1 MCPNTLQPW
10 SVPSPAGRSEAA
22 ADFTPRGCGRSG
34 REGCTEERP
43 GELDLGGGGG
53 GIVWK
58 RQERPFEP
66 FSNLGMENVIPEGQR
81 KITVGTLKN
90 MFNCRT

>member
-1 MCPNTLQPW
+1 MPK
-10 SVPSPAGRSEAA
+10 RAA
-22 ADFTPRGCGRSG
+22 ALVCAESHGRERG

-66 FSNLGMENVIPEGQR
+66 FSNLGMENLIPEGQR
-81 KITVGTLKN
+81 KITVGTLEN